1 MGKNKI
7 LPCSAASSV
16 HFYSALMFVR
26 VYVGFNSLNAIY
38 KLISNGR
45 LVESDDL
52 YFQLKRSAF
61 SSGIDRLFIEIQ

>member
-1 MGKNKI
+1 
-7 LPCSAASSV
+7 
-16 HFYSALMFVR
+16 MFVR
-26 VYVGFNSLNAIY
+26 VYVGFNSLNTIY